1 MGNVVIWFQIHEEAR
16 KFAYQTGVRVV
27 VAYGGAPINQQVA
40 LLSFFFFSYLLH
52 LCFLFFLELIMQ
64 HYYMML
70 FLIDASS
77 FFFLFFLLSLEF
89 LLILKLRLYLFLDYG
104 IHKSHPRLLYIL
116 DIRGIYD
123 IPKDRSL

>member
-40 LLSFFFFSYLLH
+40 LLSFFFFISSSSLLSIFPRINH
-52 LCFLFFLELIMQ
+52 AALLYDAILDRCFI
-64 HYYMML
+64 
-70 FLIDASS
+70 